1 MVDPG
6 FVKREGQ
13 EFKCIAPG
21 LKRSSARGGG
31 GGGGG
36 IQTHFPPE
44 NCVICIM
51 GVGVPSTYQT
61 DLRGEKGRRK
71 KKEPKK
77 GGKSAEKGRGGG
89 GGWFAPPP
97 IRSDKQTS
105 SYPESQTDGPQ
116 EGCEWRLGLQQPA
129 AGKKNTE
136 TKGTWVWLI
145 LCSAY

>member
-21 LKRSSARGGG
+21 LKRSSAR

-61 DLRGEKGRRK
+61 DLRGEKAKK

-77 GGKSAEKGRGGG
+77 GGNRPKKGGG
-89 GGWFAPPP
+89 GG
-97 IRSDKQTS
+97 
-105 SYPESQTDGPQ
+105 G
-116 EGCEWRLGLQQPA
+116 G
-129 AGKKNTE
+129 
-136 TKGTWVWLI
+136 
-145 LCSAY
+145 